1 MELQSF
7 TSNLNQN
14 RWNITRVWKF
24 FAKKNKRMLRKSSSE
39 KAKSFSNRKVVGK
52 LCLRGRYGSG
62 VKSIFSSAMAIP
74 NSETVQKLVN
84 LYPKEEFLCVKFQI
98 CQFWIDN
105 PIFPTEVANA
115 IARLPKGKAAGP
127 SGISFDLL
135 KAACKAAPEISKDLA
150 NYFQQMVCLKV
161 IPPIELTAAR
171 LIALVKPGN
180 GIKPDGIR
188 PIAVG
193 ESISRLFAS
202 IVFNRVVDKAG
213 RFLSPFQFGIK
224 TNDGASVAAL
234 TSNLFF
240 NSHDDN
246 FIFNV
251 DFKNAFNSVSRK
263 SVFAAI
269 EKDFLELTSYF
280 YLFYG
285 KPSDLIYDSYSL
297 KSMSGVKQGD
307 PLGPLFLLFGYS

>member
-1 MELQSF
+1 MD
-7 TSNLNQN
+7 
-14 RWNITRVWKF
+14 
-24 FAKKNKRMLRKSSSE
+24 
-39 KAKSFSNRKVVGK
+39 
-52 LCLRGRYGSG
+52 
-62 VKSIFSSAMAIP
+62 IP
-74 NSETVQKLVN
+74 NSETVQKLVK
-84 LYPKEEFLCVKFQI
+84 LHPKEEFLCVKPQI

-115 IARLPKGKAAGP
+115 IARFPKGKAA
-127 SGISFDLL
+127 LL

-171 LIALVKPGN
+171 LIVLVKLGN

-202 IVFNRVVDKAG
+202 IVFYRVVNKAG

-224 TNDGASVAAL
+224 TIDGASVAAL
-234 TSNLFF
+234 TSDLFF

-246 FIFNV
+246 FILNL
-251 DFKNAFNSVSRK
+251 DFKNAYNSVSRK

-269 EKDFLELTSYF
+269 EEEFSKLTSYF

-297 KSMSGVKQGD
+297 KSMSDVKQGD
-307 PLGPLFLLFGYS
+307 PLGPLFFCLAIPDSLLCILKKYPDLKIVGYMGDISIIGPIEMLKRSLWKWLIFMKHLVYL